1 MLLKPTKCLFLVAE
15 MLYLGFIISSDGLK
29 PEPAKLQM
37 IADWLVPTTRVH
49 VSSFIGFTG
58 YYRRFVPEY
67 SIKMVTLHKEK
78 NAVGKFDW
86 TAGCQAEF
94 EAV

>member
-1 MLLKPTKCLFLVAE
+1 
-15 MLYLGFIISSDGLK
+15 MLYLGIIISSDGLK

-37 IADWLVPTTRVH
+37 IAAWPVPTMCVH

-67 SIKMVTLHKEK
+67 SMKMVALHKEK
-78 NAVGKFDW
+78 NAVWKFDW
-86 TAGCQAEF
+86 TAECQAEF
-94 EAV
+94 KAV